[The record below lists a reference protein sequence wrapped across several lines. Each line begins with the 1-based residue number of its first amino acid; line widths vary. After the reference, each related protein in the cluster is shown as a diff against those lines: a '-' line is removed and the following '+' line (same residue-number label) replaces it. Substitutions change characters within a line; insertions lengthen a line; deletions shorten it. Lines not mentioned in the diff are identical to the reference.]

1 MLPVNGWGG
10 RRGEGQS
17 KRGYHSLPLFPD
29 AAVQRGETVGKDGG
43 LGDWASM
50 GLTLLHMGTLSPLFT
65 AHVQARQEGWTHV
78 LMGS

>member
-10 RRGEGQS
+10 MRRWS

-29 AAVQRGETVGKDGG
+29 AAVQRGETAGKDGG
-43 LGDWASM
+43 LGDWAAM
-50 GLTLLHMGTLSPLFT
+50 GLTLLHMGALGPLLT
-65 AHVQARQEGWTHV
+65 THVWVRQAGWPRV